1 MENWNWTMETN
12 RTENAHNMK
21 FQHQIAHSIS
31 IHHME
36 TFREIQVATMRN
48 QFVKIGIFLV
58 FALCTQTLFAQNDL
72 PTSEVEVVKQFQAR
86 LIESKRIPV
95 EPGETVVQPLPHQF
109 EYDVI
114 DHQESITY
122 DPPVIKPR
130 GYRIGKGPTTY
141 RGFLKA
147 GAGWPLNYM
156 GQFGYRFDLDR
167 DRNANIF
174 ADLRGLNDGKIENR
188 EVMNAKVKGDMNW
201 YTSLGMKLNGFAG
214 YQRDMYHYYNPPV
227 FVDSLTTSKV
237 NYSDFSIGASLK
249 NYEKNDLGID
259 YEVRIEGK
267 FLKSSFAQKDHTF
280 NIQGKVGKSFGE
292 SVLLE
297 VGLASFNDSYE
308 AIDKIKQNYFELN
321 PVLSYSTGRF
331 RLSGGVY
338 VLSSG
343 SDASIKPDAEVEY
356 GILPNRLHAFIGADG
371 GYQINSMRNLITEN
385 PFLAHTM
392 DSLKITNTNHYYGG
406 VKGTINAITYNLQG
420 GYRFRKDLPIF
431 QIKPPVNP
439 LEPHFLLYAPVFDD
453 AQNIYGE
460 LSVSMPLL
468 DNLNI
473 YSLIRYDHYEM
484 DLLPEA
490 YYIPSTKVQIGGK
503 YSMMEGRLSLGAD
516 FNFLTAVKYPD
527 NEFKKPNAVFD
538 INLNG
543 EYLFT
548 ENFGA
553 FIQLNN
559 LADSRYIRW
568 QDYEGLGLNVL
579 AGISVRFK

>member
-1 MENWNWTMETN
+1 MESLRIIPTSPKQT
-12 RTENAHNMK
+12 AGL
-21 FQHQIAHSIS
+21 
-31 IHHME
+31 
-36 TFREIQVATMRN
+36 
-48 QFVKIGIFLV
+48 KIGVLLFIV
-58 FALCTQTLFAQNDL
+58 LCAQSLFAQNDL

-95 EPGETVVQPLPHQF
+95 SPGDAVVKPLPNNF

-114 DHQESITY
+114 DHQESISY
-122 DPPVIKPR
+122 NPPVIKPR
-130 GYRIGKGPTTY
+130 GYRTGNGPEVY
-141 RGFLKA
+141 NGYLKA
-147 GAGWPLNYM
+147 GAGWPLNYLA
-156 GQFGYRFDLDR
+156 QFGYRFDMDR

-174 ADLRGLNDGKIENR
+174 ADIRGLNDGKIKNR
-188 EVMNAKVKGDMNW
+188 EVMNAEVKGDMNW
-201 YTSLGMKLNGFAG
+201 FTGIGMKLNGFAG
-214 YQRDMYHYYNPPV
+214 YKRDMYHYYNPPV
-227 FVDSLTTSKV
+227 YVDSLTTSKV
-237 NYSDFSIGASLK
+237 NYSDFSIGASIK
-249 NYEKNDLGID
+249 NYEENTLGID
-259 YEVRIEGK
+259 YEVGVKGK
-267 FLKSSFAQKDHTF
+267 FLKSNFAQKNHTF
-280 NIQGKVGKSFGE
+280 NIQGKVRKNFGE

-308 AIDKIKQNYFELN
+308 DINKITQNYFELH

-356 GILPNRLHAFIGADG
+356 GILPHRLHAFVGADG
-371 GYQINSMRNLITEN
+371 GYQINTMRNMITEN

-392 DSLKITNTNHYYGG
+392 DSLQITNTDHYYGG
-406 VKGTINAITYNLQG
+406 IKGNINAISYNLQG
-420 GYRFRKDLPIF
+420 GYRLRRDLPIF

-468 DNLNI
+468 ENLNL

-484 DLLPEA
+484 DKLPEA
-490 YYIPSTKVQIGGK
+490 YYIPSTKVQLGGK
-503 YSMMEGRLSLGAD
+503 YSMMEGRLNLGAD
-516 FNFLTAVKYPD
+516 FNFLTAVKYPE

-548 ENFGA
+548 DNFGA
-553 FIQLNN
+553 FIQFNN

-579 AGISVRFK
+579 AGISLRFK

>member
-1 MENWNWTMETN
+1 MEINSTEKNNTMN
-12 RTENAHNMK
+12 HPNQFA
-21 FQHQIAHSIS
+21 QSIS
-31 IHHME
+31 FHFMKTHYHQQIG
-36 TFREIQVATMRN
+36 RN
-48 QFVKIGIFLV
+48 RKLSAIFGL
-58 FALCTQTLFAQNDL
+58 LFIVSVCAPAMYAQGDL
-72 PTSEVEVVKQFQAR
+72 PTSEVEVVKQFEAR
-86 LIESKRIPV
+86 LIESQRIPV
-95 EPGETVVQPLPHQF
+95 EPGEVVVKPLPHNF
-109 EYDVI
+109 DYDVI
-114 DHQESITY
+114 DHQESISY

-130 GYRIGKGPTTY
+130 GYRTGKGPEAY

-147 GAGWPLNYM
+147 GAGWPLNYL

-167 DRNANIF
+167 DRNANVY

-188 EVMNAKVKGDMNW
+188 KVMNANVKGDMNW
-201 YTSLGMKLNGFAG
+201 YTDLGLKLNGFAG

-227 FVDSLTTSKV
+227 YVDSLTTNKV
-237 NYSDFSIGASLK
+237 SYSDFSIGASLK
-249 NYEKNDLGID
+249 NYEENALGID
-259 YEVRIEGK
+259 YEIGLEGK
-267 FLKSSFAQKDHTF
+267 FLKSSFAQKNHTF
-280 NIQGKVGKSFGE
+280 NIQGKVSKSFGE

-297 VGLASFNDSYE
+297 VGLASYNDSYE
-308 AIDKIKQNYFELN
+308 EIKKIKQNYFELN

-343 SDASIKPDAEVEY
+343 DDASIKPDAEIEY

-371 GYQINSMRNLITEN
+371 GYQINSLRSLITEN
-385 PFLAHTM
+385 PFMAHTM
-392 DSLKITNTNHYYGG
+392 DSLQITNTIHYYGG
-406 VKGTINAITYNLQG
+406 VKGTISAITYNLQG
-420 GYRFRKDLPIF
+420 GYRLRKDLPIF
-431 QIKPPVNP
+431 QLDPPINP

-468 DNLNI
+468 DNLNL
-473 YSLIRYDHYEM
+473 YTLIRYDHYEM
-484 DLLPEA
+484 DVLPEA
-490 YYIPSTKVQIGGK
+490 YYIPSTKVQLGGK
-503 YSMMEGRLSLGAD
+503 YSMLEGRLNLGAD
-516 FNFLTAVKYPD
+516 FSFLTAVKYPE
-527 NEFKKPNAVFD
+527 NEFEKPNAVFD

-548 ENFGA
+548 DNFGA